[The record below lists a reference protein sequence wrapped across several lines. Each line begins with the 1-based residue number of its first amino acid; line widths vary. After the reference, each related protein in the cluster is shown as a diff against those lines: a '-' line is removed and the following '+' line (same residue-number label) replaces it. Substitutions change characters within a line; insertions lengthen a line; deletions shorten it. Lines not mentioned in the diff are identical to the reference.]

1 MDPSTISIIVRRL
14 LENGFIERRGSRKD
28 LRLAMIRLTQKGSRF
43 SIARLTDSMEVAR
56 RVLAPLSPVEQK
68 ILIGLL
74 HRIGDGDDNFA

>member
-1 MDPSTISIIVRRL
+1 M
-14 LENGFIERRGSRKD
+14 
-28 LRLAMIRLTQKGSRF
+28 RF